1 MTSKESMTVE
11 ILVQTCC
18 DPVAVK
24 TYEDMKN
31 LIQEKYPNREFS
43 FKQELYPVPLWK
55 EVVHGA
61 R

>member
-1 MTSKESMTVE
+1 M
-11 ILVQTCC
+11 QTCC

-31 LIQEKYPNREFS
+31 LIQEKYLNREFS

-55 EVVHGA
+55 EVVHDA

>member
-1 MTSKESMTVE
+1 ME

-61 R
+61 Q